1 MASLPVSPAKPIK
14 SETSSSK
21 PSTSKGFNSLFGAAT
36 IKTETSNGGASVKV
50 EVKDEKSSSQK
61 VISPRKISPR
71 NDSPKKKAAKP
82 PAAKS
87 ISSFFSAKPATSKP
101 AAETKSVKIEP
112 DSEKAPSKETEKHK
126 EPLSD
131 DDAIPGTPQSAK
143 SSSSSF
149 PSKPTASKKSSNA
162 EKTAKVVESMPVKKE
177 SKKRVLPQ
185 SDDEA
190 IPGTPPTKVTQA
202 NKKQK
207 KEPAKM
213 MNDKAAKQRSRIM
226 QICDS
231 SSDEEEAS
239 TSKPVNEI
247 METDNGETTVKK
259 EKENTTPTKNSAPD
273 AMETDANGGEM
284 NGSQKPNKRGKVKK
298 MITKTFEDEEGFISE
313 FCYECRY
320 LVTG

>member
-14 SETSSSK
+14 TEPSSSK
-21 PSTSKGFNSLFGAAT
+21 PSTSKGLNSLFGTVA
-36 IKTETSNGGASVKV
+36 IKTEPSNGGASVQAV
-50 EVKDEKSSSQK
+50 VKNEKSASQK
-61 VISPRKISPR
+61 VISPKKISPR
-71 NDSPKKKAAKP
+71 NDSPKKKAVKP
-82 PAAKS
+82 PASKS
-87 ISSFFSAKPATSKP
+87 ISSFFSAKPTSSKP

-112 DSEKAPSKETEKHK
+112 VTEKAPSEDAKKQK
-126 EPLSD
+126 DSQSD

-143 SSSSSF
+143 SCSSSF
-149 PSKPTASKKSSNA
+149 SGKPSSENA
-162 EKTAKVVESMPVKKE
+162 EKPAKIVEPMPAKKE

-190 IPGTPPTKVTQA
+190 IPGTPPTKGSPA

-213 MNDKAAKQRSRIM
+213 KNDKAAKHRSRIM

-239 TSKPVNEI
+239 TSKSANEK
-247 METDNGETTVKK
+247 METDNDETTVKK

-273 AMETDANGGEM
+273 TMETDANGGEM
-284 NGSQKPNKRGKVKK
+284 NGSQKPKKRGKVKK
-298 MITKTFEDEEGFISE
+298 MVTKTFEDEDGYISE
-313 FCYECRY
+313 YCC
-320 LVTG
+320 